1 LRDDRRDSIPMR
13 TWPSTRGLMTDIK
26 RDANCEDVVD
36 IVVTAAS
43 QLPLRVNIANKSSL
57 TSITN

>member
-1 LRDDRRDSIPMR
+1 
-13 TWPSTRGLMTDIK
+13 MTDIK

-43 QLPLRVNIANKSSL
+43 QLPLRVYIANKSSL